1 VTGLV
6 LAAMACPV
14 CFSQAAE
21 SPLVEAAMMGVLA
34 LLIVTV
40 GVLGGFI
47 AFIRHLAKLSRK
59 AEAPGGWGP
68 RNYGGQA

>member
-1 VTGLV
+1 VTGLPPV
-6 LAAMACPV
+6 VAAMACPV

-21 SPLVEAAMMGVLA
+21 SPLVDAAMMGVLA

-40 GVLGGFI
+40 GVLGGFV

-59 AEAPGGWGP
+59 VGEQ
-68 RNYGGQA
+68 GGQA

>member
-1 VTGLV
+1 VTGLPPV
-6 LAAMACPV
+6 VSATAAMACPV

-21 SPLVEAAMMGVLA
+21 SPLVDAAMMGVLA

-40 GVLGGFI
+40 GVLGGFV

-59 AEAPGGWGP
+59 AEQ
-68 RNYGGQA
+68 GGQA